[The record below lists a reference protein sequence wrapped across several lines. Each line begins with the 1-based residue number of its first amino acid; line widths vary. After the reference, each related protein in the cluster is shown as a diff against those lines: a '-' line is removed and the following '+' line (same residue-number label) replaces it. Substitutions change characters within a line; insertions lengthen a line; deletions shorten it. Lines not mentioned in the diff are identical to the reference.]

1 MAISDVIEKL
11 GRAVFEAPFGGARI
25 AKDAPEFA
33 EIRLAIL
40 DCVKA
45 QSHRAAGK
53 SVFPYN
59 LVCVRLLGVPADQAS
74 VFEGEFLAAHFL
86 EELKNGLVRSSFR
99 FPDDLRLEFGTSP
112 DLPLPGQQW
121 LSVSASMEERSAK
134 ASERGGKIAS
144 LTVLNGTANGET
156 IKVKEGRTNI
166 GRTAE
171 VFRSAG
177 PSRRNDLAF
186 TGQTEIDGTVSRE
199 HAHIL
204 FSRKDGTYRLFNDRV
219 YKGESNCGLWITRDG
234 LSQPV
239 HRGSRGLVLEDGDEI
254 HLGSALI
261 RFSFAPPAELI

>member
-45 QSHRAAGK
+45 KSHRAAGK
-53 SVFPYN
+53 NVFPYN
-59 LVCVRLLGVPADQAS
+59 VVSVNLMGVPADQAD
-74 VFEGEFLAAHFL
+74 VFQGEFMAQHFL
-86 EELKNGLVRSSFR
+86 DELKNGLVRSNFR
-99 FPDDLRLEFGTSP
+99 FRPDLRLEFNTLP

-121 LSVSASMEERSAK
+121 LMVSTSIETKGAGFATAGRVAT
-134 ASERGGKIAS
+134 
-144 LTVLNGTANGET
+144 LTVLTGSANAET
-156 IKVKEGRTNI
+156 LTLKEGRTNI

-186 TGQTEIDGTVSRE
+186 TEKTDINGTVSRE

-204 FSRKDGTYRLFNDRV
+204 FSRKDGTYRLFNDRI
-219 YKGESNCGLWITRDG
+219 YKGEAQCALWITRDG

-239 HRGSRGLVLEDGDEI
+239 HRGSRGLALEDGDEI
-254 HLGSALI
+254 HLGAALL
-261 RFSFAPPAELI
+261 RFSLAAKEDSV

>member
-40 DCVKA
+40 DCVKGH
-45 QSHRAAGK
+45 SHRAAGK

-59 LVCVRLLGVPADQAS
+59 LVSVHLLGVPEEQAS
-74 VFEGEFLAAHFL
+74 VFEGEFIAAHFL
-86 EELKNGLVRSSFR
+86 GELKNGLVRSSFR
-99 FPDDLRLEFGTSP
+99 FPDDLRLEFETSP

-121 LSVSASMEERSAK
+121 LSVATSLEKKNAGAGASKSK
-134 ASERGGKIAS
+134 AS
-144 LTVLNGTANGET
+144 LTVLHGSANAET
-156 IKVKEGRTNI
+156 VMLKQGRTNI

-171 VFRSAG
+171 VFRAAG

-186 TGQTEIDGTVSRE
+186 TEATEINGTVSRE

-204 FSRKDGTYRLFNDRV
+204 FSRKDGAYRLFNDRI
-219 YKGESNCGLWITRDG
+219 YKGEGNCGLWITRDG

-239 HRGSRGLVLEDGDEI
+239 HRGARGLVLEDGDEI

-261 RFSFAPPAELI
+261 RFSVVQAERL